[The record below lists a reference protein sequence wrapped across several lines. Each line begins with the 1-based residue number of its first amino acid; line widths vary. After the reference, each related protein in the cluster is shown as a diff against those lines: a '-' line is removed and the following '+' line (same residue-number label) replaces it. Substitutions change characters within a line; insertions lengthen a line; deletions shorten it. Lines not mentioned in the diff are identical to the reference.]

1 MTRRTSSL
9 VLAAISFALFVVG
22 AEVPK
27 AEFPVLTTSAG
38 QSNDVVTLN
47 ILCEEAG
54 IMYDYCDVPTVDL
67 IAAGVGLGGAKPGPG
82 FHVEIKTDLNKYPVG
97 TPYKTVLVAIGAS
110 LKGMGASGLTV
121 ETEIKRLKEIL
132 GYCKEQ
138 GMLIVGIHLGGQAAR
153 GAPGS
158 ENELMIDTVAPFVDY
173 LIVTEEGNSDGR
185 FTKIAEE
192 RNIPLTVVKYAVD
205 VIPVLKTLF
214 GLEGED

>member
-1 MTRRTSSL
+1 MNKKVCTLAL
-9 VLAAISFALFVVG
+9 VFIGFALFG
-22 AEVPK
+22 FSSELPR

-38 QSNDVVTLN
+38 QSNDVVVLN

-54 IMYDYCDVPTVDL
+54 ILYDYCDVPTVDL
-67 IAAGVGLGGAKPGPG
+67 IAAGVGLGGAQPAPG
-82 FHVEIKTDLNKYPVG
+82 FHVEIYTDLNKYPIG

-121 ETEIKRLKEIL
+121 ETEIARLKDVL
-132 GYCKEQ
+132 TYCKEQ
-138 GMLIVGIHLGGQAAR
+138 GMLIVGIHIGGQAAR

-158 ENELMIDTVAPFVDY
+158 ENELMIDTVAPFVDC
-173 LIVTEEGNSDGR
+173 LIVTEESNFDGR

-192 RNIPLTVVKYAVD
+192 RNIPITIVKYAVD

-214 GLEGED
+214 GLE